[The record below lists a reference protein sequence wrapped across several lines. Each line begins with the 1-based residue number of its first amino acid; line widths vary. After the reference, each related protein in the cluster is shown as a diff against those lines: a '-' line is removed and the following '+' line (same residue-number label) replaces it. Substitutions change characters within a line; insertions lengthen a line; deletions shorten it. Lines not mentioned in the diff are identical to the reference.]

1 MKIESVRARQIF
13 DSRGTPTI
21 EAEVRLEGGFVGSG
35 IAPSGASTGSN
46 EAHEMRDDKREYMGR
61 GVLNAVSAVE
71 NEIAPRL
78 KGMRADD
85 QGAIDRMMIDLDG
98 TPERSRLGGNAL
110 IAVSMAV
117 ADAAARRA
125 GLPLY
130 RWLGGIQAAEL
141 PCPMMNVINGGA
153 HAGNNIDIQE
163 FMLVPGG
170 AEDFHQAMRMG
181 VECYH
186 ALKQLLRDDGLNTA
200 VGDEGGFA
208 PDLKSD
214 EQALEYLLKAVE
226 KAGYKPGEDVS
237 FALDAAAGEWRTQE
251 DYYLPKRDQSL
262 SQKELKARY
271 DDLTRRFPIISIE
284 DPFGEEDFDAFSE
297 ITREIGNDIM
307 IVGDDLFTTNPLRLE
322 KGIHLGAA
330 NALLVKPNQVGTVS
344 ETLEAIA
351 IARRAGYSVIL
362 SHRSGETESTFIA
375 DLAVAVNA
383 DFIKSGAPARSERMA
398 KYNRLLRIE
407 EEIYG

>member
-1 MKIESVRARQIF
+1 MKIESVLARQIF
-13 DSRGTPTI
+13 DSRGMPTV
-21 EAEVRLEGGFVGSG
+21 EAEVRLEGGYTGMG

-46 EAHEMRDDKREYMGR
+46 EAHELRDDKKEYMGR

-78 KGMRADD
+78 KGMHADD

-98 TPERSRLGGNAL
+98 TPERARLGGNAL

-117 ADAAARRA
+117 ADAAAKRA

-163 FMLVPGG
+163 FMLVPEG
-170 AEDFHQAMRMG
+170 AEDFHQAMKMG

-186 ALKQLLRDDGLNTA
+186 ALRKLLRDDGLNTA

-214 EQALEYLLKAVE
+214 EQALEYLVQAIE
-226 KAGYKPGEDVS
+226 KAGYRPGEDVS
-237 FALDAAAGEWRTQE
+237 LALDAAAGEWRTLE
-251 DYYLPKRDQSL
+251 DYYLPKRDQNF
-262 SQKELKARY
+262 SQQELKARY

-284 DPFGEEDFDAFSE
+284 DPFGEEDFDVFRE
-297 ITREIGNDIM
+297 ITREIGDDIM